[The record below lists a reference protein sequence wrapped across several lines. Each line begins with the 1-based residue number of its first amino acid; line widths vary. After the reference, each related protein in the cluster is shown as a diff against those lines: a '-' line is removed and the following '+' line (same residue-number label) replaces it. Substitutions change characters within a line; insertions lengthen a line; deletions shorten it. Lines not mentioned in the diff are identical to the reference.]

1 VSEAAAGGE
10 VPGAPGSEV
19 RGAPGGEVPMAPGSE
34 VRGAP
39 GREVSLPP
47 GPPESRPATP
57 DSATVGKS
65 AANHL
70 EPLAARGR
78 WDAGHLLAW
87 LFGPLCLIHLVPIW
101 SVTYLPTMDGPSH
114 LYNAWV
120 LQQLGDGEH
129 HARLAATYE
138 VARRPVPNWLC
149 YVVLRALLLVA
160 PPLVAEKLLVSGIL
174 LLWLVGCWYLAG
186 SVERERQWVA
196 FIGFPLA
203 YNLIF
208 QFGFWN
214 FCLSVGF
221 FMLAVGHWWRHRRA
235 PDLRTGLAQNAL
247 LLLCY
252 FSHILSLELALF
264 AIGVLWL
271 CSFERGAWRRHLR
284 HLALL
289 APQAVL
295 PLWFMLGHGGG
306 VQADTTPVRELLRR
320 FLHFDVLVTFRGPGQ
335 VNEWVALAFALLV
348 ALTLIDRLKS
358 VAGPV
363 AAPAEVNRVPA
374 GMDRDRAPAE
384 PGPAQGHRGVDPM
397 RPGPAWRLRR
407 WVRREDGFAWLALLL
422 TLIYLAAPEGM
433 AGGGILKPRLALYP
447 WLALLP
453 WLSVRLT
460 APARLAAALLLA
472 APGLLNA
479 WNAWQC
485 YRQMDPVFHAFVHTL
500 DPAAPGSGVLPL
512 YFEHPA
518 CCVRTGALGHAID
531 YAAVERGLI
540 DWGNYEAATDL
551 FPLRFKPAV
560 AALRPDTYTLEA
572 APNDLRIR
580 QVLPFADYILS
591 VGMPDDAPVRRRIRR
606 YYDQVGE
613 RGPVRLFARRPGAP
627 PPVPSKSSQALS
639 ISRGQATR

>member
-1 VSEAAAGGE
+1 MSEAT
-10 VPGAPGSEV
+10 
-19 RGAPGGEVPMAPGSE
+19 PGGEIP
-34 VRGAP
+34 GAP
-39 GREVSLPP
+39 GREVPRSP
-47 GPPESRPATP
+47 GPPEPRPAAP
-57 DSATVGKS
+57 DSATVGTS
-65 AANHL
+65 AASPVGPP
-70 EPLAARGR
+70 EPAPAARAR
-78 WDAGHLLAW
+78 RAAGHLLPW
-87 LFGPLCLIHLVPIW
+87 VFGLLCLVHLVPIW
-101 SVTYLPTMDGPSH
+101 SVTYLPTLDGPSH

-120 LQQLGDGEH
+120 LHHLGDGEH

-149 YVVLRALLLVA
+149 YVVLRALLFVA
-160 PPLVAEKLLVSGIL
+160 PPLVAEKLLVSGVL
-174 LLWLVGCWYLAG
+174 LLWLAGCWYLAG
-186 SVERERQWVA
+186 SVERQRQWVA
-196 FIGFPLA
+196 FLGFPLA

-235 PDLRTGLAQNAL
+235 PDLRTGLVQNVL

-271 CSFERGAWRRHLR
+271 CSFERSAWRRHLR

-295 PLWFMLGHGGG
+295 PLWFMLGHAGG

-320 FLHFDVLVTFRGPGQ
+320 FFHFDVLVAFRGPGQ
-335 VNEWVALAFALLV
+335 VNEWVALACALLV
-348 ALTLIDRLKS
+348 ALTVIDRLRS
-358 VAGPV
+358 VAGP
-363 AAPAEVNRVPA
+363 
-374 GMDRDRAPAE
+374 
-384 PGPAQGHRGVDPM
+384 AQVDPGVDPA
-397 RPGPAWRLRR
+397 RQGSDWRLRR
-407 WVRREDGFAWLALLL
+407 LVRREDGFALLALLL
-422 TLIYLAAPEGM
+422 TLVYLAAPEGM

-453 WLSVRLT
+453 WLSVRLA

-472 APGLLNA
+472 APGLLNV

-500 DPAAPGSGVLPL
+500 DPVAPGSGVLPL

-518 CCVRTGALGHAID
+518 CCVRTGALGHALD

-551 FPLRFKPAV
+551 FPLRFKPEA

-613 RGPVRLFARRPGAP
+613 LGPVRLFARRAGAT

-639 ISRGQATR
+639 MSPGHAAR